1 MNAKKKCTFISTN
14 YYYKMNY
21 LSPLEM
27 LYKWEQERPNS
38 IYLSQP
44 IDGVWHNWTWVETGK
59 EVRKMAAYL
68 KSLDL
73 PENSKIG
80 LLSKNC
86 AHWIMTDLAIMMAG
100 HTSVPLYPNL
110 SADTLGK
117 ILLHSE
123 TKLLFV
129 GKLDNFESMKPG
141 IPADMPCITF
151 PFYSEDYPVWDDV
164 TAAVTPLSENVIRGE
179 KELATIIYTSGTTG
193 DPKGVM
199 HKFYNFS
206 FATTN
211 AMNALCLKDDSFF
224 SYLPL
229 CHIAERLLVM
239 MGSLYTGGKVSFA
252 ESLDTFAANLSE
264 ASPSVFLGVPR
275 IWTKFQQGILKKLP
289 QKKLN
294 ILLSIPFVS
303 TLIKK
308 KIQKGL
314 GLSKARNIFTGA
326 APTPASTIKWFEKLG
341 INIQEAYAMTEN
353 TCYSH
358 VSFRD
363 KIKIGSVGQAL
374 PLCEVKLS
382 EQKEILIKHDALMDG
397 YYKDEEETNK
407 TIIDGWLYTG
417 DEGEIDENGFLT
429 ITGRVKDIFKT
440 TKGKYVAPSPIEMK
454 LSANKN
460 LEQICVVGDG
470 LPQPIV
476 LVVLSER
483 GKAKTKEDLIASLA
497 KTMEVVNPK
506 LDSHEK
512 LHNIV
517 VVAEDWTIE
526 NKLLTP
532 TMKIKRN
539 AIEKIYKSN
548 YVAWYDGERVVLV

>member
-1 MNAKKKCTFISTN
+1 MFTFINLKIITM
-14 YYYKMNY
+14 KY

-27 LYKWEQERPNS
+27 MYKWEKERS
-38 IYLSQP
+38 EKTYLSQP
-44 IDGVWHNWTWVETGK
+44 IDGVWHNWTYKETMY
-59 EVRKMAAYL
+59 EVRKMASYI
-68 KSLDL
+68 KSLNL
-73 PENSKIG
+73 EEKSKIAI
-80 LLSKNC
+80 LSKNC
-86 AHWIMTDLAIMMAG
+86 AHWIMSDLAIMMSG
-100 HTSVPLYPNL
+100 HVSVPLYPNL
-110 SADTLGK
+110 SAETLNK
-117 ILLHSE
+117 ILIHSE
-123 TKLLFV
+123 TKLIFV
-129 GKLDNFESMKPG
+129 GKLDGFSKMKSG
-141 IPADMPCITF
+141 IPEDMSCITY
-151 PFYSEDYPVWDDV
+151 PFYSEDYPKWDEV
-164 TAAVTPLSENVIRGE
+164 TKGVEPLIENVVRDDN
-179 KELATIIYTSGTTG
+179 ELATIIYTSGTTG

-211 AMNALCLKDDSFF
+211 AVNALPLENESFF

-229 CHIAERLLVM
+229 CHIAERLLVE
-239 MGSLYTGGKVSFA
+239 MGSIYTGGKISFA
-252 ESLDTFAANLSE
+252 ESLDTFADNLST

-275 IWTKFQQGILKKLP
+275 IWTKFQQGILTKLP
-289 QKKLN
+289 QNKLN
-294 ILLSIPFVS
+294 VLLSIPFVS
-303 TLIKK
+303 SLIKK

-314 GLSKARNIFTGA
+314 GLSKARNVFTGA
-326 APTPASTIKWFEKLG
+326 APTPVPLIRWFSRLG
-341 INIQEAYAMTEN
+341 ITIQEAYAMTEN

-358 VSFRD
+358 VSLRD
-363 KIKIGSVGQAL
+363 NIKVGSVGQAL
-374 PLCEVKLS
+374 PFCEVNLS
-382 EQKEILIKHDALMDG
+382 ERKEILIKHDALMDG

-407 TIIDGWLYTG
+407 TIIDGWLHTG

-454 LSANKN
+454 LSANQN

-483 GKAKTKEDLIASLA
+483 GKSKTKEDLIASL
-497 KTMEVVNPK
+497 KTTLEVINPK

-548 YVAWYDGERVVLV
+548 YTSWYEGDRVIMD

>member
-1 MNAKKKCTFISTN
+1 MQ
-14 YYYKMNY
+14 MNY

-27 LYKWEQERPNS
+27 LYKWEQAKPNE

-44 IDGVWHNWTWVETGK
+44 IDGVWRNWTWKEVGH

-68 KSLDL
+68 QSLNL
-73 PENSKIG
+73 PVQSKVGI
-80 LLSKNC
+80 LSKNC
-86 AHWIMTDLAIMMAG
+86 AHWIMTDLAIMMSG
-100 HTSVPLYPNL
+100 HVSVPLYPNL

-117 ILLHSE
+117 ILIHSE

-129 GKLDNFESMKPG
+129 GKLDNYADMKPG
-141 IPADMPCITF
+141 VPADVNCITF
-151 PFYSEDYPVWDDV
+151 PFYSEDYSKWDDLTKDV
-164 TAAVTPLSENVIRGE
+164 EPMQKSIIRDPN
-179 KELATIIYTSGTTG
+179 ELATIIYTSGTTG

-211 AMNALCLKDDSFF
+211 AVNSLHLENEIFF
-224 SYLPL
+224 SYLPI
-229 CHIAERLLVM
+229 CHIAERLLVQ
-239 MGSLYTGGKVSFA
+239 MGSIYSGSKVCFA

-264 ASPSVFLGVPR
+264 ASPTVFLGVPR
-275 IWTKFQQGILKKLP
+275 IWAKFQQGILTKLP

-294 ILLSIPFVS
+294 ILLSIPLIS

-308 KIQKGL
+308 KIKKGL
-314 GLSKARNIFTGA
+314 GLNKARNIFTGA
-326 APTPASTIKWFEKLG
+326 APTPITLIKWFARLG

-358 VSFRD
+358 VSYND
-363 KIKIGSVGQAL
+363 NINIGSVGQAL
-374 PLCEVKLS
+374 PLCDVKLS
-382 EQKEILIKHDALMDG
+382 EQNEILIKHDALMDG
-397 YYKDEEETNK
+397 YYKDEQETNK
-407 TIIDGWLYTG
+407 TIMEGWLHTG
-417 DEGEIDENGFLT
+417 DEGSIDENGFLT

-440 TKGKYVAPSPIEMK
+440 SKGKYVAPSPIEMK

-483 GKAKTKEDLIASLA
+483 GKAKSKEDLIASLE
-497 KTMEVVNPK
+497 KTMEVINPK

-517 VVAEDWTIE
+517 VIAEDWTIA
-526 NKLLTP
+526 NNLLTP

-548 YVAWYDGERVVLV
+548 YVAWYEGDRVAVID

>member
-1 MNAKKKCTFISTN
+1 MK
-14 YYYKMNY
+14 Y
-21 LSPLEM
+21 LSPLEL
-27 LYKWEQERPNS
+27 LYKWEQEKANE

-44 IDGVWHNWTWVETGK
+44 IDGIWHNWTWKEYGI
-59 EVRKMAAYL
+59 EVRKMASYL

-73 PENSKIG
+73 PDNSKIA
-80 LLSKNC
+80 LFSKNC
-86 AHWIMTDLAIMMAG
+86 AHWMMTDLAIMMSG
-100 HTSVPLYPNL
+100 HVSVPLYPNL
-110 SADTLGK
+110 NAETLGK
-117 ILLHSE
+117 ILKHSE
-123 TKLLFV
+123 AKLLFV
-129 GKLDNFESMKPG
+129 GKLDNY
-141 IPADMPCITF
+141 ADMKSGVPPDMQCITF
-151 PFYSEDYPVWDDV
+151 PFYAENYPRWDDLTKDV
-164 TAAVTPLSENVIRGE
+164 SPIQENIIRDHQ
-179 KELATIIYTSGTTG
+179 ELATIIYTSGTTG

-211 AMNALCLKDDSFF
+211 AVNSLHLDNEVFF

-229 CHIAERLLVM
+229 CHIAERLLVQ
-239 MGSLYTGGKVSFA
+239 MGSIYSGGRVYFA
-252 ESLDTFAANLSE
+252 ESLDTFAANLAE
-264 ASPSVFLGVPR
+264 ASPTVFLGVPR
-275 IWTKFQQGILKKLP
+275 IWTKFQQGILGKLP

-294 ILLSIPFVS
+294 ILLSIPLIS

-326 APTPASTIKWFEKLG
+326 APTPVALIKWFARLG

-358 VSFRD
+358 VSYSD
-363 KIKIGSVGQAL
+363 KIRIGSVGQAL
-374 PLCEVKLS
+374 PLCDVKLS
-382 EQKEILIKHDALMDG
+382 VQNEILIKHDALMDG

-407 TIIDGWLYTG
+407 TIIDGWLHTG
-417 DEGEIDENGFLT
+417 DEGVIDAEGFLK
-429 ITGRVKDIFKT
+429 ITGRVKDLFKT
-440 TKGKYVAPSPIEMK
+440 SKGKYIAPSPIEMK

-460 LEQICVVGDG
+460 IEQVCVVGTE
-470 LPQPIV
+470 LPQPIAII
-476 LVVLSER
+476 VLSER
-483 GKAKTKEDLIASLA
+483 GKEKVEADLIASLE
-497 KTMEVVNPK
+497 TTLEVVNPK

-517 VVAEDWTIE
+517 VVKEDWTVE

-539 AIEKIYKSN
+539 AIEKLYKEN
-548 YVAWYDGERVVLV
+548 YLSWYDGERVGLV